1 MVTQLVPLSGVPLPT
16 SMSREW
22 VLLCGKAPVL
32 ITKLSCYEENL
43 DKHYKMMKSIWM
55 YLLIIQWE
63 P

>member
-1 MVTQLVPLSGVPLPT
+1 MVIQLVPVPGVLLHT
-16 SMSREW
+16 SVSREW
-22 VLLCGKAPVL
+22 RLSCAKALVL
-32 ITKLSCYEENL
+32 ITELSCYEENL

>member
-1 MVTQLVPLSGVPLPT
+1 MVIHLVLLPDVLLHT
-16 SMSREW
+16 SMNREW
-22 VLLCGKAPVL
+22 RLSCGKALVL